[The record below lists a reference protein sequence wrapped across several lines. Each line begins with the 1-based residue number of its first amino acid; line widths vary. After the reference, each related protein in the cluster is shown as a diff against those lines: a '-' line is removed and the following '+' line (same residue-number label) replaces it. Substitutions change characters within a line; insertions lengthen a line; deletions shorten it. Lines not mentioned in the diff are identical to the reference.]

1 MNDNTEGRHWA
12 LSGQE
17 YYATRALMGIVST
30 FETELQILQ
39 KRLKSVPYG
48 WRDAKM
54 IAAVADSLLIRIL
67 KTVPPKKLAQIQQEI
82 SHTHVE
88 INVTR
93 DYTGKSKEQF
103 TYVPNK
109 ALEWLEDKVLDTE
122 CTMCDMDKSEA
133 KRCPVRK
140 NIEALYM
147 YDFPEKESCCPLAQM
162 HIAGDPRH
170 GH

>member
-1 MNDNTEGRHWA
+1 MKNNVEGGRWPV
-12 LSGQE
+12 SGQE

-30 FETELQILQ
+30 FETELKVLE
-39 KRLKSVPYG
+39 KRLKAVPYG

-54 IAAVADSLLIRIL
+54 IAAVADSLLIRLL
-67 KTVPPKKLAQIQQEI
+67 KTVPPNKLAQIQQEI
-82 SHTHVE
+82 SHTRVE

-103 TYVPNK
+103 TYVPNS
-109 ALEWLEDKVLDTE
+109 ALEWLEDRVIDME
-122 CTMCDMDKSEA
+122 CSMCDLDEKQA
-133 KRCPVRK
+133 KKCPVRK

-147 YDFPEKESCCPLAQM
+147 YDFPERESCCPLAQL
-162 HIAGDPRH
+162 HIDGDPRR